1 MAVKY
6 LVGIDFGHGET
17 TASCFIIGENERNEI
32 IHLKINDA
40 TDDTKIKRESV
51 VYRKLQNDGSYS
63 YRLTRGKGY
72 APYISFKDKISVLNK
87 LENREK
93 KEAFQNFI
101 KLIYE
106 KIIEKNSFLKE
117 GDNEIFLY
125 IASPTKWNDNDK
137 ENYKKFVGE
146 AINKPI
152 EWVINESDAAYFQ
165 KKRNGLVLVIDYGS
179 STIDYT
185 LMHNNIKI
193 NIDQLSN
200 RLGAEQIE
208 CDLWKEYKFDSTS
221 NYKECREWSEKIKQ
235 ESGNQHFD
243 VDTALK
249 LVIRETKE
257 DVYSKA
263 NGISP
268 RFMQL
273 MTPIEWVFME
283 IPIKE
288 AYVKNF
294 FDFEKKFINHY
305 IESVSKD
312 FRIVKNEVYKRYPVL
327 ETNPEQLQIILSGGA
342 SIMPWVRESLRKI
355 FNTEIEKDSLPEY
368 IVSDG
373 IVKYAYALW
382 RVKTEL
388 LKIADKFHNW
398 FSTIETEL
406 KEMIQKECLETCL
419 ETAKNDP
426 RIIGYCSANFDENGT
441 IDDDTPENP
450 YHTYYKSSIKG
461 FMNIVD
467 EVNQNIL
474 SKSKSINDN
483 IYRSLNQKLH
493 DSLYEDLHN
502 VLLDT
507 LKKDVKKMMFLQSH
521 SFLPTINN
529 DFTIGSN
536 NFEEISNY
544 CVNYLIKYGGIF
556 TNTGYGGGLEKG
568 SYRKK
573 RDQDNRKLI
582 AESYYKYIENKD
594 FAPYSDEELKQIK
607 DGIYSQVIDA
617 IINITKEHLAF
628 EPCGYDLKKELFT
641 KCYEDKTSNDLIS
654 LNTDVEKVFLMKATY
669 ASQMGADSVVEGEI
683 KLGEVAKGDTLFI
696 GDDNAQIV
704 HVKDILDNE
713 VRVGGI
719 VRMILD
725 CGCAIIKVGTI
736 IHSKTSKN

>member
-17 TASCFIIGENERNEI
+17 TASCFIIGENERNGI
-32 IHLKINDA
+32 IRLKINDA

-51 VYRKLQNDGSYS
+51 VYRRLQNDGSYS
-63 YRLTRGKGY
+63 YRLNKGKGY
-72 APYISFKDKISVLNK
+72 APYISFKDKISELNK

-106 KIIEKNSFLKE
+106 TIIEKNSFLKE

-125 IASPTKWNDNDK
+125 IACPTKWNDNDK
-137 ENYKKFVGE
+137 EDYKKFVGE

-185 LMHNNIKI
+185 LMHNNTKI

-221 NYKECREWSEKIKQ
+221 NYKERREWSEKIKQ
-235 ESGNQHFD
+235 ETGNQLFD

-273 MTPIEWVFME
+273 LTPIEWVFME
-283 IPIKE
+283 IPIKDT
-288 AYVKNF
+288 YCKNF

-312 FRIVKNEVYKRYPVL
+312 FKIVKNEVYKRYPVL

-342 SIMPWVRESLRKI
+342 SIMPWVRESLQEI
-355 FNTEIEKDSLPEY
+355 FETEIEKDSLPEY

-382 RVKTEL
+382 NVKTKL
-388 LKIADKFHNW
+388 LEVEHEFDEWANENLKNIFENAVSEVCSKI
-398 FSTIETEL
+398 EL
-406 KEMIQKECLETCL
+406 KELQAEKSNDATWVFNHPF
-419 ETAKNDP
+419 TAKEPNYSVKDF
-426 RIIGYCSANFDENGT
+426 IDTMKKHNETIANKK
-441 IDDDTPENP
+441 
-450 YHTYYKSSIKG
+450 KS
-461 FMNIVD
+461 
-467 EVNQNIL
+467 E
-474 SKSKSINDN
+474 
-483 IYRSLNQKLH
+483 
-493 DSLYEDLHN
+493 
-502 VLLDT
+502 
-507 LKKDVKKMMFLQSH
+507 
-521 SFLPTINN
+521 INN
-529 DFTIGSN
+529 
-536 NFEEISNY
+536 
-544 CVNYLIKYGGIF
+544 
-556 TNTGYGGGLEKG
+556 
-568 SYRKK
+568 
-573 RDQDNRKLI
+573 
-582 AESYYKYIENKD
+582 
-594 FAPYSDEELKQIK
+594 QIK
-607 DGIYSQVIDA
+607 DAIQPQLNKKICSSFNEKLANLLGMTMKIENLNLFPVEINLLPETFSIAEDEQTTIDRCTDA
-617 IINITKEHLAF
+617 LKKCWFGPELLWWGTNPTKPREQSERITMMEFYAESLTWKKYADLIFNNIDNYVLRIKESVKKALIPIVADALTF
-628 EPCGYDLKKELFT
+628 NPCGYDLEKELSLKSYGNT
-641 KCYEDKTSNDLIS
+641 TSNNFTSPIIE
-654 LNTDVEKVFLMKATY
+654 NVFLTKVTY
-669 ASQMGADSVVEGEI
+669 VSQMGADTVVEGEI

-696 GDDNAQIV
+696 GYDNPQMV

-713 VRVGGI
+713 ERVGGI

-725 CGCAIIKVGTI
+725 CGCAIIKVGAT
-736 IHSKTSKN
+736 IHSKTLKN